1 MQTPELILAEAS
13 GSKYDASVDVFALGL
28 AFEVIFDYSP
38 EYTILCPLSGILN
51 YNHLNLL
58 KGKC

>member
-28 AFEVIFDYSP
+28 AFDYSP
-38 EYTILCPLSGILN
+38 EYSILCPLSGILN

-58 KGKC
+58 KGIC